1 MIHEVLE
8 AKLKLDAYV
17 RVENMEWKERMKP
30 FREGFYSGVIDK
42 KKRPHGRGTFTWV
55 YYNEEGEIEE
65 SLYGLW
71 CKGK

>member
-1 MIHEVLE
+1 MVHEVLE

-17 RVENMEWKERMKP
+17 QVDNMEWLSLKP
-30 FREGFYSGVIDK
+30 FREGLYSGVIDK
-42 KKRPHGRGTFTWV
+42 KKRPHGRGTFTCEV
-55 YYNEEGEIEE
+55 KE

>member
-1 MIHEVLE
+1 
-8 AKLKLDAYV
+8 
-17 RVENMEWKERMKP
+17 MEWKERLKQ
-30 FREGFYSGVIDK
+30 FREGLYSGVIDK

-55 YYNEEGEIEE
+55 NYNEEGEVKE

>member
-1 MIHEVLE
+1 MVHEVLE

-17 RVENMEWKERMKP
+17 QVDNMEWLSLKP
-30 FREGFYSGVIDK
+30 FREGLYSGVIDK

-55 YYNEEGEIEE
+55 NYNEEGEVKE